1 MHAGTAIESFRTL
14 LRGKIMKRFTLVRDP
29 TCALSVERAIA
40 GMQTF
45 GGTRKGKTHTQIY
58 WRGDATIDIKHRCQG
73 KEGGL
78 KVGEVESQRVEEEVE
93 LVQCDVARNDEKD
106 HLEEEEE
113 AKYQIVFVD
122 PGPSRGG
129 RDNEVPQ
136 VASEQVVV
144 AS

>member
-1 MHAGTAIESFRTL
+1 M
-14 LRGKIMKRFTLVRDP
+14 
-29 TCALSVERAIA
+29 
-40 GMQTF
+40 
-45 GGTRKGKTHTQIY
+45 
-58 WRGDATIDIKHRCQG
+58 
-73 KEGGL
+73 
-78 KVGEVESQRVEEEVE
+78 GEVESEKVEKEMEELSE
-93 LVQCDVARNDEKD
+93 CDVERNEED

-144 AS
+144 AT

>member
-1 MHAGTAIESFRTL
+1 MHAGIVIASFRTH
-14 LRGKIMKRFTLVRDP
+14 LRGKIMRQFTPVSDH
-29 TCALSVERAIA
+29 TCAPSVEKAIV

-45 GGTRKGKTHTQIY
+45 GGTREGKTLHTFL
-58 WRGDATIDIKHRCQG
+58 DETFLNNRCQG
-73 KEGGL
+73 KEGNL
-78 KVGEVESQRVEEEVE
+78 KVGELESQKVEEEVE
-93 LVQCDVARNDEKD
+93 LVECDVARDELD
-106 HLEEEEE
+106 HLNEEEE

-136 VASEQVVV
+136 VASEQVVI

>member
-1 MHAGTAIESFRTL
+1 MHAGTVIESFHTL
-14 LRGKIMKRFTLVRDP
+14 LREKIMRRFTLVSDH
-29 TCALSVERAIA
+29 TCVPFVERAIA

-58 WRGDATIDIKHRCQG
+58 RDVMNNNENRCQG

-78 KVGEVESQRVEEEVE
+78 KVGEVESQKVEEEVE
-93 LVQCDVARNDEKD
+93 LVECDVARNDEED
-106 HLEEEEE
+106 NLEEEEE

-122 PGPSRGG
+122 PGPSQMGG

>member
-1 MHAGTAIESFRTL
+1 M
-14 LRGKIMKRFTLVRDP
+14 
-29 TCALSVERAIA
+29 
-40 GMQTF
+40 
-45 GGTRKGKTHTQIY
+45 
-58 WRGDATIDIKHRCQG
+58 
-73 KEGGL
+73 
-78 KVGEVESQRVEEEVE
+78 GELDSQRAEEEEVE
-93 LVQCDVARNDEKD
+93 LVECDVERSGEN

>member
-1 MHAGTAIESFRTL
+1 M
-14 LRGKIMKRFTLVRDP
+14 
-29 TCALSVERAIA
+29 
-40 GMQTF
+40 
-45 GGTRKGKTHTQIY
+45 
-58 WRGDATIDIKHRCQG
+58 
-73 KEGGL
+73 
-78 KVGEVESQRVEEEVE
+78 GEVESRKAEEEVE
-93 LVQCDVARNDEKD
+93 LVECDVGREKLD
-106 HLEEEEE
+106 HLNEEEE

>member
-1 MHAGTAIESFRTL
+1 M
-14 LRGKIMKRFTLVRDP
+14 
-29 TCALSVERAIA
+29 
-40 GMQTF
+40 
-45 GGTRKGKTHTQIY
+45 
-58 WRGDATIDIKHRCQG
+58 
-73 KEGGL
+73 
-78 KVGEVESQRVEEEVE
+78 GELDSQRAEEEEVE
-93 LVQCDVARNDEKD
+93 LVECDVERSGEN

-129 RDNEVPQ
+129 RGNEVPQ

>member
-1 MHAGTAIESFRTL
+1 M
-14 LRGKIMKRFTLVRDP
+14 
-29 TCALSVERAIA
+29 
-40 GMQTF
+40 
-45 GGTRKGKTHTQIY
+45 
-58 WRGDATIDIKHRCQG
+58 
-73 KEGGL
+73 
-78 KVGEVESQRVEEEVE
+78 GELDSQREEEEEVE
-93 LVQCDVARNDEKD
+93 LVECDVERSGED

>member
-1 MHAGTAIESFRTL
+1 M
-14 LRGKIMKRFTLVRDP
+14 
-29 TCALSVERAIA
+29 
-40 GMQTF
+40 
-45 GGTRKGKTHTQIY
+45 
-58 WRGDATIDIKHRCQG
+58 
-73 KEGGL
+73 
-78 KVGEVESQRVEEEVE
+78 GELDYQRVEEEEVE
-93 LVQCDVARNDEKD
+93 LVECDVERSGED

-122 PGPSRGG
+122 PGPGRGG

>member
-1 MHAGTAIESFRTL
+1 M
-14 LRGKIMKRFTLVRDP
+14 
-29 TCALSVERAIA
+29 
-40 GMQTF
+40 
-45 GGTRKGKTHTQIY
+45 
-58 WRGDATIDIKHRCQG
+58 
-73 KEGGL
+73 
-78 KVGEVESQRVEEEVE
+78 GELDSQRVEEEEVE
-93 LVQCDVARNDEKD
+93 LVECDVERSGED
-106 HLEEEEE
+106 HLEEEEEE

>member
-1 MHAGTAIESFRTL
+1 
-14 LRGKIMKRFTLVRDP
+14 MK
-29 TCALSVERAIA
+29 
-40 GMQTF
+40 
-45 GGTRKGKTHTQIY
+45 
-58 WRGDATIDIKHRCQG
+58 DILEIKFEHRCQG

-78 KVGEVESQRVEEEVE
+78 KVGEVESEKVEKEMEELSE
-93 LVQCDVARNDEKD
+93 CDVERNEED

-144 AS
+144 AT

>member
-1 MHAGTAIESFRTL
+1 M
-14 LRGKIMKRFTLVRDP
+14 
-29 TCALSVERAIA
+29 
-40 GMQTF
+40 
-45 GGTRKGKTHTQIY
+45 
-58 WRGDATIDIKHRCQG
+58 
-73 KEGGL
+73 
-78 KVGEVESQRVEEEVE
+78 GEVESEKVEEGMEE
-93 LVQCDVARNDEKD
+93 LVECDVGRNEDD
-106 HLEEEEE
+106 HLEEE

>member
-1 MHAGTAIESFRTL
+1 MHAGTAIESFHTL
-14 LRGKIMKRFTLVRDP
+14 LREKIMRRFTLVNDH
-29 TCALSVERAIA
+29 TCVQSVERAIA

-45 GGTRKGKTHTQIY
+45 GGTRKGKKNTQIY
-58 WRGDATIDIKHRCQG
+58 RDVTDNNENRCQG

-78 KVGEVESQRVEEEVE
+78 KVGEVESQKVEEEVE
-93 LVQCDVARNDEKD
+93 LVECDVARNDEED
-106 HLEEEEE
+106 NLEEEEE

-129 RDNEVPQ
+129 NEVPQ
-136 VASEQVVV
+136 VASEQVVI

>member
-1 MHAGTAIESFRTL
+1 M
-14 LRGKIMKRFTLVRDP
+14 D
-29 TCALSVERAIA
+29 
-40 GMQTF
+40 
-45 GGTRKGKTHTQIY
+45 KTTIY
-58 WRGDATIDIKHRCQG
+58 TKNRCQG

-78 KVGEVESQRVEEEVE
+78 KVGELDSQRTEEEEVE
-93 LVQCDVARNDEKD
+93 LVECDVERSGGD
-106 HLEEEEE
+106 HPEEEEE